1 MTLAI
6 EAEGLQK
13 RFGTTRAL
21 RGIDLAAPTGSVLG
35 LLGPNGSGKTTAVRI
50 LATLLRPDAGRVL
63 VGGHDVTR
71 RPMAVRALIG
81 VTGQDATV
89 DGLLSGRENLD
100 LFGSVLGLERA
111 ERQRRATRLLEL
123 VDLVEAADRRVK
135 TYSGGMRRRL
145 DLAVSLIGQ
154 PRILFLDEPTT
165 GLDPRSRIGIWDVIR
180 ELLAGG
186 TTVLLTTQY
195 LEEADQLADAVVV
208 LDHGRVI
215 ARGAPDELKAQ
226 AGGQVLEVRP
236 AGRDGLDATARVL
249 AELAGGAPVVDP
261 DNRLV
266 SVPTDDADMLT
277 EVVRRL
283 DHAGVRVADLALRR
297 PSLDDVFLRLT
308 GRRSVADDPDPDPGR
323 ETETGTDTDDEH
335 ETETEESAA

>member
-6 EAEGLQK
+6 EAEGLAK
-13 RFGTTRAL
+13 RFGATQAL
-21 RGIDLAAPTGSVLG
+21 RGVDLEAPTGSVLG

-50 LATLLRPDAGRVL
+50 LTTLLRPNAGRAT
-63 VGGHDVTR
+63 VGGYDVSR
-71 RPMAVRALIG
+71 WPMAVRALVG
-81 VTGQDATV
+81 LTGQDATV
-89 DGLLSGRENLD
+89 DGLLTGRENLD
-100 LFGSVLGLERA
+100 LFGNLLGLRAA
-111 ERQRRATRLLEL
+111 ERRRRTAALLQR

-165 GLDPRSRIGIWDVIR
+165 GLDPRSRTGIWAVVR
-180 ELLAGG
+180 ELVAEG

-195 LEEADQLADAVVV
+195 LEEADQLADAIVV

-215 ARGAPDELKAQ
+215 ARGTPDQLKTN

-236 AGRDGLDATARVL
+236 AGPDGLEATARVL
-249 AELAGGAPVVDP
+249 AELAGGAPAVDP
-261 DNRLV
+261 DTRLA
-266 SVPTDDADMLT
+266 SVPVDEPALLA

-283 DHAGVRVADLALRR
+283 DRAGVRVADLAMRR
-297 PSLDDVFLRLT
+297 PTLDDVFLRLT
-308 GRRSVADDPDPDPGR
+308 GHTTAAANEPDR
-323 ETETGTDTDDEH
+323 ETE
-335 ETETEESAA
+335 EEPAA

>member
-6 EAEGLQK
+6 EAEGLAK

-21 RGIDLAAPTGSVLG
+21 RGIDLEAPTGSVLG

-50 LATLLRPDAGRVL
+50 LATLLRPDAGTVR
-63 VGGHDVTR
+63 VGGYDVTR
-71 RPMAVRALIG
+71 RPMAVRALVG

-100 LFGSVLGLERA
+100 LFGNLLGLERA
-111 ERQRRATRLLEL
+111 ERQRRATRLLEQ

-165 GLDPRSRIGIWDVIR
+165 GLDPRSRIGIWEVVR
-180 ELLAGG
+180 ELVAGG

-195 LEEADQLADAVVV
+195 LEEADQLADTVVV

-215 ARGAPDELKAQ
+215 ARGAPDELKTQ

-236 AGRDGLDATARVL
+236 AGRDGLEATTRVL
-249 AELAGGAPVVDP
+249 AELAGGAPVVDT
-261 DNRLV
+261 DSRLV
-266 SVPTDDADMLT
+266 SVPTDDPDVLT

-308 GRRSVADDPDPDPGR
+308 GRRSVTSDDDTDPGND
-323 ETETGTDTDDEH
+323 TENEI
-335 ETETEESAA
+335 EEESAA

>member
-6 EAEGLQK
+6 EAEGLAK
-13 RFGTTRAL
+13 RFGATQAL
-21 RGIDLAAPTGSVLG
+21 RGVDLEAPTGSVLG

-50 LATLLRPDAGRVL
+50 LTTLLRPNAGRAT
-63 VGGHDVTR
+63 VGGYDVSR
-71 RPMAVRALIG
+71 RPMAVRALVG
-81 VTGQDATV
+81 LTGQDATV
-89 DGLLSGRENLD
+89 DGLLTGRENLD
-100 LFGSVLGLERA
+100 LFGNLLGLRAA
-111 ERQRRATRLLEL
+111 ERRRRAAALLQR

-165 GLDPRSRIGIWDVIR
+165 GLDPRSRTGIWAVVR
-180 ELLAGG
+180 ELVAEG

-195 LEEADQLADAVVV
+195 LEEADQLADAIVV

-215 ARGAPDELKAQ
+215 ARGTPDQLKTN

-236 AGRDGLDATARVL
+236 AGPDGLEATARVL
-249 AELAGGAPVVDP
+249 AELAGGAPAVDP
-261 DNRLV
+261 DTRLA
-266 SVPTDDADMLT
+266 SVPVDEPALLA

-283 DHAGVRVADLALRR
+283 DRAGVQVADLAMRR
-297 PSLDDVFLRLT
+297 PTLDDVFLRLT
-308 GRRSVADDPDPDPGR
+308 GHTTAAANEPDR
-323 ETETGTDTDDEH
+323 ETE
-335 ETETEESAA
+335 EEPAA